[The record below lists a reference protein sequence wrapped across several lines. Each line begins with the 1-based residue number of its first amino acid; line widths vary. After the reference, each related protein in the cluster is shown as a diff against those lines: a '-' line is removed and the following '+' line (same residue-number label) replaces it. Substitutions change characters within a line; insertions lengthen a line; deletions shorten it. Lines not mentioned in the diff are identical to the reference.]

1 MSTGFQIVYYSGN
14 DKRKVRGHFD
24 LRNVIQL
31 RPSAE
36 HAAGNGAVELDV
48 AEEGQRKAK
57 LMVISFRGDAAKERA
72 EWLALWCS
80 AVDPSCVS
88 SALQAYADVDLDPFE
103 GGTSQET
110 IDAILAY
117 GYYVDVIERHDVR
130 AAGVKLDGP
139 LVDLPGGQLRFALG
153 AEARYE
159 AFEQRGYYLSPV
171 FNVDENMERDIGAVY
186 GELFVPLFGDGDVTP
201 VSHPAITR
209 VLG

>member
-1 MSTGFQIVYYSGN
+1 MSTGFQIVYFSGN

-88 SALQAYADVDLDPFE
+88 SALQAYADVAVADALNSVY
-103 GGTSQET
+103 GTQLVGQRSGRSNQST
-110 IDAILAY
+110 VAP
-117 GYYVDVIERHDVR
+117 
-130 AAGVKLDGP
+130 AGTAWHCVALNT
-139 LVDLPGGQLRFALG
+139 LG
-153 AEARYE
+153 A
-159 AFEQRGYYLSPV
+159 
-171 FNVDENMERDIGAVY
+171 
-186 GELFVPLFGDGDVTP
+186 
-201 VSHPAITR
+201 
-209 VLG
+209 